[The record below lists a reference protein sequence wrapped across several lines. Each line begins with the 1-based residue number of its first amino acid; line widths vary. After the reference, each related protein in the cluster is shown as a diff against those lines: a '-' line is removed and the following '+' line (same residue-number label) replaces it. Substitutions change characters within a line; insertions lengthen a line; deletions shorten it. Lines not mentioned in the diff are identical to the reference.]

1 MDLFLRSSL
10 REQSIWKHFEIYIQT
25 PSSIHIDGSPAEDA
39 NLFGQVNRPKNHFP
53 TNINPADHGTRG
65 LEPSEIPPKQ
75 LTASQFL

>member
-39 NLFGQVNRPKNHFP
+39 NLFYC
-53 TNINPADHGTRG
+53 TAITENICRRLRRA
-65 LEPSEIPPKQ
+65 EEV
-75 LTASQFL
+75 A